1 MDTKRES
8 RQLEVLVQVAHLIET
23 LDLDEVLL
31 QMLKLTTE
39 VVGASTG
46 SFFLLDQE
54 GSTLQRFISAR
65 DLDLHQKSEVSRSIL
80 ERGLAGWVFENK
92 IGVVLDDTAQ
102 DKRWLKLDDNLRVR
116 SAICVPV
123 FVDDQVR
130 GVLTLEHSEPNHFAE
145 DDLRLAKV
153 VVNQAGS
160 AVHNAQ
166 LFDQVQTQEHQLE
179 ALLDSVSEVL
189 LTVDSE
195 MRIRLLNSPAEILL
209 GAPAKALL
217 GKRLEDVSNNSLF
230 VQLLEAI
237 RESNITQGTRT
248 FELRDDPNRRD
259 FVVNVAVL
267 EQETP
272 DEIGYAIALYDVTS
286 LKDLNRLKTHML
298 KMASHDLKSP
308 LGLLVGYVDL
318 VGMDVNVGKVPD
330 PTYIESIYKAINRM
344 EGLIATLLD
353 TNRTDGESFVAVK
366 IDPYE
371 LIQSVLDDTMPH
383 AKQHSHEVIEKV
395 QENLPSIKG
404 DAVQLREAMNNLLGN
419 AVKYTPDGGKITLSV
434 YVGGDA
440 RFYFTVEDTGYG
452 VPADQQGD
460 IFKSYFRASSEATA
474 HIEGTGVGLSLV
486 KEVVERHG
494 GQVWFQSKEGHGS
507 TFGFWLPLLDLPAD
521 T

>member
-166 LFDQVQTQEHQLE
+166 LFDQIQTQEHQLE

-209 GAPAKALL
+209 GAPAKMLL
-217 GKRLEDVSNNSLF
+217 GMRLEDASNNSLF

-248 FELRDDPNRRD
+248 FELRDDPTRRD

-267 EQETP
+267 EQ
-272 DEIGYAIALYDVTS
+272 
-286 LKDLNRLKTHML
+286 
-298 KMASHDLKSP
+298 
-308 LGLLVGYVDL
+308 
-318 VGMDVNVGKVPD
+318 
-330 PTYIESIYKAINRM
+330 
-344 EGLIATLLD
+344 
-353 TNRTDGESFVAVK
+353 
-366 IDPYE
+366 
-371 LIQSVLDDTMPH
+371 
-383 AKQHSHEVIEKV
+383 
-395 QENLPSIKG
+395 
-404 DAVQLREAMNNLLGN
+404 
-419 AVKYTPDGGKITLSV
+419 
-434 YVGGDA
+434 
-440 RFYFTVEDTGYG
+440 
-452 VPADQQGD
+452 
-460 IFKSYFRASSEATA
+460 
-474 HIEGTGVGLSLV
+474 
-486 KEVVERHG
+486 
-494 GQVWFQSKEGHGS
+494 
-507 TFGFWLPLLDLPAD
+507 
-521 T
+521 